1 MADKQAHIRPD
12 QTDTAPGA
20 PTTVEHTPP
29 DDQYASGGQQQE
41 QKQELKKSV
50 SQQQRQPPAD
60 ESAGLHRTG
69 SFTGTAGGP
78 GEDKAGGES

>member
-1 MADKQAHIRPD
+1 MADKQAQIRPD

-29 DDQYASGGQQQE
+29 EDQYTSGGQHQE
-41 QKQELKKSV
+41 QKQ
-50 SQQQRQPPAD
+50 QQHQPPVE

-69 SFTGTAGGP
+69 SFTGTS
-78 GEDKAGGES
+78 GGEGEGNKADKK